1 MSKMIAII
9 VPVYNS
15 AETLDI
21 CLESVCRQTYQDIK
35 IILVENGSTDDSYQK
50 CLEWAG
56 KDERIVVL
64 QSEKGVSAARN
75 KGLEYA
81 ESIGV
86 DYFGFVDSDDYIEST
101 MYEELYKCASR
112 TGADMVFC
120 NFYVHNPTNSVV
132 DVKISKEAADK
143 LHLGD
148 VGPLILKDKDN
159 VMGSVW
165 RILFD
170 ATKLNLK
177 FKEDIK
183 LKEDQIYV
191 VKSCLVAKNI
201 EVLFK
206 ALYHTT
212 PGGLK
217 KYYGEGVIQERERYL
232 RAIEEVLAG
241 HDELIRVAKVSELIE
256 MLGFFVQY
264 DDYIQTIRQ
273 LYSHEIFKKECKEWK
288 SFVLFLKY
296 STSTFKSKIS
306 ACLLYFGLYRLYR
319 TLMKLRAR
327 KKNG

>member
-21 CLESVCRQTYQDIK
+21 CLASVCGQTYKDIK

-50 CLEWAG
+50 CLEWEE

-86 DYFGFVDSDDYIEST
+86 DYFGFVDSDDYIENT

-120 NFYVHNPTNSVV
+120 NFYVHNPTSSVV

-143 LHLGD
+143 LRLGD

-159 VMGSVW
+159 IMGSVW

-177 FKEDIK
+177 FKEDVK

-191 VKSCLVAKNI
+191 VQSCLVAKNI

-206 ALYHTT
+206 SLYHTT
-212 PGGLK
+212 PGALK

-241 HDELIRVAKVSELIE
+241 HDELIRVAKVGELIE
-256 MLGFFVQY
+256 MLGVFVQY
-264 DDYIQTIRQ
+264 DDYIQAIQ
-273 LYSHEIFKKECKEWK
+273 QVYSYEIFKKECRSLK
-288 SFVLFLKY
+288 SLSLFLKY
-296 STSTFKSKIS
+296 STTSFNSKI
-306 ACLLYFGLYRLYR
+306 AGILLYCGFFRLYRLLTR
-319 TLMKLRAR
+319 RR
-327 KKNG
+327 KRETNG